1 MEVKVKRSEHIDMI
15 FRSSRVSADII
26 PHTLKLFK
34 ENQENY
40 QAAKILTL
48 HVAKKFLEQTNLYL
62 DPYKNDHIDK
72 IDINN
77 SFNEIND
84 LVLIN
89 SFNSSDEL
97 KEEITIK
104 KVADEAFTDARKQNY
119 CNLLNQKMDI
129 EINLS
134 IEMESPPKG
143 QIFNYINVKSGIVFI
158 AIIGLQNQKDE
169 LSSFSF
175 NKYWLR
181 RGLESTIIKSIFPID
196 DFSIQF
202 SGALNEKDI
211 NFYKSLI
218 WAIQIIVFVN
228 NNYQS
233 ELINNGQKNSLKFIN
248 SIYEQSKKVDILDE
262 NPTKE
267 MVIKFCRYMTHLYI
281 NKAI

>member
-1 MEVKVKRSEHIDMI
+1 MKVKRSEHIDMI
-15 FRSSRVSADII
+15 FRSSRVSADCI

-62 DPYKNDHIDK
+62 DPYKNDHINK

-77 SFNEIND
+77 SFNEISD
-84 LVLIN
+84 LVLMN
-89 SFNSSDEL
+89 SFDSPDEL
-97 KEEITIK
+97 KEEIMIK
-104 KVADEAFTDARKQNY
+104 KVADEAFTDTHKQIY
-119 CNLLNQKMDI
+119 SNLLNQQMDI

-134 IEMESPPKG
+134 IEMESPPRG

-169 LSSFSF
+169 PSSFSF
-175 NKYWLR
+175 DKYWLR
-181 RGLESTIIKSIFPID
+181 RGLESTIIKSIFSID
-196 DFSIQF
+196 DFLKHF
-202 SGALNEKDI
+202 SGVLNEKDI

-218 WAIQIIVFVN
+218 WAIQIILFVDN
-228 NNYQS
+228 SYQN
-233 ELINNGQKNSLKFIN
+233 ELINNGQKNSLRFIKP
-248 SIYEQSKKVDILDE
+248 IYEQSKKVDIL
-262 NPTKE
+262 NGNLSKE
-267 MVIKFCRYMTHLYI
+267 MVIKFCHYMTRLYL